1 MLHNWVSGFFF
12 FPFVIVNFVQQ
23 TVNVIVNQRDSFQV
37 CVSALLGQ
45 AQSSPYSQGY
55 TSTAFLGVST
65 KCPGCYTRPLHS
77 DWWELKCLPGP
88 CGLWLLLSSQHPCG
102 SSFPDGSFWS
112 LLMESHLAH
121 IAFSIWPK
129 TPEDSWAGFLSFF
142 FAHITF
148 FFFWYPAPQIPTIS
162 VAVSFHLSL
171 LSPAS
176 PPFFVWAPLLLMQS
190 LSPGRDPGWLGGSCP
205 SFLFLSRS
213 CVSCCPTSKNS
224 HLEYFL

>member
-1 MLHNWVSGFFF
+1 M
-12 FPFVIVNFVQQ
+12 NFVQQ
-23 TVNVIVNQRDSFQV
+23 AVNVIVNQQDSFQV

-142 FAHITF
+142 FAHI
-148 FFFWYPAPQIPTIS
+148 PP
-162 VAVSFHLSL
+162 
-171 LSPAS
+171 
-176 PPFFVWAPLLLMQS
+176 PPFFLVPCPTNSNHLSSCEFSS
-190 LSPGRDPGWLGGSCP
+190 LSPQSSQSPILCMGPP
-205 SFLFLSRS
+205 FF
-213 CVSCCPTSKNS
+213 
-224 HLEYFL
+224 